1 MLEIVK
7 RLTSCLL
14 HLPPEGRPIKIKT
27 DVPFNTIDNEKEMTA
42 AATNRA
48 IGLQIYVA
56 ITIPPQALQSNK
68 W

>member
-48 IGLQIYVA
+48 IGL
-56 ITIPPQALQSNK
+56 
-68 W
+68 